1 MTINYVGMKKHLLH
15 SIYVIVVLCIAS
27 CGKGPGLKE
36 KPDNIISTPPPTE
49 LLQKIMDQFPEN
61 KNNKAKQAAL
71 FGNVQKRVILTK
83 ESEVFVRFI
92 SEGAGYENTFGYYT
106 YDSAAKPSQASS
118 LELHV
123 LFPTVSDR
131 ILKQGDMLQV
141 GTGTFPAGT
150 VVGFFLII
158 RGWENLEVHY
168 DRPTFYTDYQFNPSG
183 MQQHIL
189 FKQKELGDLVLA
201 FEDQTLTEVS
211 DQDFNDILFTV
222 TDNKE
227 NKEVTNFDMRKI
239 SQ

>member
-1 MTINYVGMKKHLLH
+1 MKKHLLH

-36 KPDNIISTPPPTE
+36 KPDNIIATPPPTE

-61 KNNKAKQAAL
+61 KNNKSKQAVL
-71 FGNVQKRVILTK
+71 FDNNTQKRVILLK
-83 ESEVFVRFI
+83 ESEVFIRFI
-92 SEGAGYENTFGYYT
+92 SEGAGYENTFGWYS
-106 YDSAAKPSQASS
+106 YDSTAKPTQASA
-118 LELHV
+118 LTLNV

-141 GTGTFPAGT
+141 GSGTFPAGT
-150 VVGFFLII
+150 VIGFFLII
-158 RGWENLEVHY
+158 RGWENGSVHF
-168 DRPTFYTDYQFNPSG
+168 DRPTFYTDYSFNQGS

-227 NKEVTNFDMRKI
+227 NRVVTNFDLRKI
-239 SQ
+239 MNQ

>member
-1 MTINYVGMKKHLLH
+1 MKNFLIP
-15 SIYVIVVLCIAS
+15 SICVIVVLCLAS
-27 CGKGPGLKE
+27 CGKSPGLKE

-61 KNNKAKQAAL
+61 KNNKSKQAAL
-71 FGNVQKRVILTK
+71 FQNNVQKRVILTK

-106 YDSAAKPSQASS
+106 YDSAAKPTSASG
-118 LELHV
+118 LELKV

-141 GTGTFPAGT
+141 GSGTFPAGT

-158 RGWENLEVHY
+158 RGWENSSVHF
-168 DRPTFYTDYQFNPSG
+168 DRQTFYTDYSFNPSG

-222 TDNKE
+222 TDNRE
-227 NKEVTNFDMRKI
+227 NKEVTNFDMRKV